1 VSASPE
7 SQVNPNAVEETRRQ
21 INRLFEEVARLAE
34 MDLPPNEFYAEF
46 LKRLLM
52 ALGAPAGAVWGR
64 TAQGNLQLQFQ
75 INMRQVGYDA
85 TDEGRESHDELL
97 RQAVL
102 NPRPLHLP
110 PHSAGAP
117 GEGGV
122 APGNP
127 TAYLNLLVPVVVDN
141 QVAGLLEVWHQPDR
155 HPNAIPGFLQF
166 MTRMAEMATRYA
178 RNQMLRQM
186 VGQQQLWV
194 QLEGFA
200 RDCHASLNP
209 VEVAYRVAND
219 GRRLIDCDR
228 VSVGIRYGRKVTVEA
243 ISGADVVEKRSNLV
257 VLMRKLFD
265 AVIKWGEKLIYSG
278 KKDDSL
284 PPAVQKALDA
294 YLAESNSKLL
304 VVLPLRDEREGQ
316 DNKKVPRSAI
326 IMECFEPAAAPEQLF
341 ARLEVIGRHASTAL
355 YNAVEH
361 RRIPMR
367 FVWMPIAAVQEG
379 LGGKTQAIIYAIS
392 AGVVLLILA
401 LIFVPY
407 PLKMDASGALQP
419 EVRRWV
425 YAPTKG
431 KVVAISVEP
440 NERVGPE
447 QNLLLMHDHELE
459 QRLAELDA
467 SLKTA
472 RGEFEVRSR
481 QLGQNMPQAERLQ
494 IEGERRRAEATVQAT
509 SEQRTAL
516 LRRVNAD
523 ENRRGF
529 FWLKAPEFPR
539 GLANVPENPQWTV
552 LNADFREVLLDKE
565 VKPDMPLL
573 RLGEKK
579 GPWEVELKIPQKHDG
594 QVRAAFEYTK
604 DKVTGEYKD
613 LDVDLLVRAEPTR
626 IYKGKLAFNK
636 VTSEATPNRDDNN
649 ESEPVVY
656 AYVRLEGDDIPAGYR
671 LREETPRLLVSGS
684 EVRAKIR
691 CGDNYP
697 SGYSLF
703 YGVWEF
709 FYEKV
714 VFFF

>member
-1 VSASPE
+1 MSAGPE
-7 SQVNPNAVEETRRQ
+7 SQVNPSVVEETRRQ

-34 MDLPPNEFYAEF
+34 MDLPPNEFYSEF
-46 LKRLLM
+46 LKRLLT

-75 INMRQVGYDA
+75 INMRQVGIDA
-85 TDEGRESHDELL
+85 NEEGRESHDELL

-110 PHSAGAP
+110 PHSAGAS

-127 TAYLNLLVPVVVDN
+127 TAYLNLIVPVVVDN
-141 QVAGLLEVWHQPDR
+141 QVAGLLEVWHNPDR

-166 MTRMAEMATRYA
+166 MARMAELATRYA

-200 RDCHASLNP
+200 RDSHASLNP
-209 VEVAYRVAND
+209 IEVAYRVAND

-243 ISGADVVEKRSNLV
+243 ISGADVVERRSNLV

-265 AVIKWGEKLIYSG
+265 AVIKWGEKLTYVG

-284 PPAVQKALDA
+284 PPTVEKALDA

-304 VVLPLRDEREGQ
+304 VVLPLRDEREGT
-316 DNKKVPRSAI
+316 DNKKVVRSAL
-326 IMECFEPAAAPEQLF
+326 IMECFEPAAQPEQLF

-367 FVWMPIAAVQEG
+367 FVWMPLAAVQEG
-379 LGGKTQAIIYAIS
+379 LGGKTQAIIYAIT
-392 AGVVLLILA
+392 AGVVLLTLT

-407 PLKMDASGALQP
+407 PLKMDATGQLLP

-431 KVVAISVEP
+431 KVMAISVEP
-440 NERVGPE
+440 NEVVGPE
-447 QNLLLMHDHELE
+447 QPLLMMHDVELE
-459 QRLAELDA
+459 KQVLELEKTIDGAQGQVIALTNQLRGAPVAE
-467 SLKTA
+467 KG
-472 RGEFEVRSR
+472 R
-481 QLGQNMPQAERLQ
+481 
-494 IEGERRRAEATVQAT
+494 IEGERVQAMAT
-509 SEQRTAL
+509 LHATREQRAAL
-516 LRRVNAD
+516 MKRVNGD
-523 ENRRGF
+523 ENRKGF
-529 FWLKAPEFPR
+529 FWLKSPEFPR
-539 GLANVPENPQWTV
+539 GLVTLPANPHWTV

-573 RLGEKK
+573 RLGEKE
-579 GPWEVELKIPQKHDG
+579 GPWEVELKIPQKHIG
-594 QVRAAFEYTK
+594 QVLAAFEYTK
-604 DKVTGEYKD
+604 NKETGEYKD
-613 LDVDLLVRAEPTR
+613 LEVDLLARSEPTR
-626 IYKGKLAFNK
+626 IYKGLLAFNK
-636 VTSEATPNRDDNN
+636 VSSEATPNRDDNN

-656 AYVRLEGDDIPAGYR
+656 AYVRLEDDRIPAGYR

-684 EVRAKIR
+684 EMRAKIR
-691 CGDNYP
+691 CGNYP

-709 FYEKV
+709 VYEKV
-714 VFFF
+714 IFFF

>member
-1 VSASPE
+1 MSAAPE

-75 INMRQVGYDA
+75 INMRQVGLDA
-85 TDEGRESHDELL
+85 TEEGRESHDELL

-110 PHSAGAP
+110 PNSSAGV
-117 GEGGV
+117 GEGGI

-127 TAYLNLLVPVVVDN
+127 TGYLNLIVPVVVDN
-141 QVAGLLEVWHQPDR
+141 QVAGLLEVWHNPDR

-166 MTRMAEMATRYA
+166 MSRMAELATRYA
-178 RNQMLRQM
+178 RNLMLRQM

-200 RDCHASLNP
+200 RDCHGSLNP
-209 VEVAYRVAND
+209 IEVAYRIAND

-284 PPAVQKALDA
+284 PPDVQKALDA

-304 VVLPLRDEREGQ
+304 VVLPLKDEREGQ
-316 DNKKVPRSAI
+316 DTKKKPRSAL
-326 IMECFEPAAAPEQLF
+326 IMECFEPASSPEQLF
-341 ARLEVIGRHASTAL
+341 ARLEVIGRHAATAL
-355 YNAVEH
+355 YNSVEH

-367 FVWMPIAAVQEG
+367 FVWMPLAAVQEG
-379 LGGKTQAIIYAIS
+379 LGGKTQAIIYAVS
-392 AGVVLLILA
+392 AAVVLLILT

-407 PLKMDASGALQP
+407 PLKMDASGQLLP

-425 YAPTKG
+425 YTPNKG
-431 KVVAISVEP
+431 IVRDIHVEP
-440 NERVGPE
+440 NDLVAPG
-447 QNLLLMHDHELE
+447 QNLLLMFDNDHERTLT
-459 QRLAELDA
+459 ELDKNIDIA
-467 SLKTA
+467 QREVEA
-472 RGEFEVRSR
+472 RTN
-481 QLGQNMPQAERLQ
+481 QLRNAPVNEKHQ
-494 IEGERRRAEATVQAT
+494 IEGERQRALATLIAT
-509 SEQRTAL
+509 RQQRAAL
-516 LRRVNAD
+516 LRRVNAN
-523 ENRRGF
+523 ENRAGY
-529 FWLKAPEFPR
+529 FWLKAPDFPR
-539 GLANVPENPQWTV
+539 GTTSVPDNPQWTV

-565 VKPDMPLL
+565 VKPDQPLL
-573 RLGEKK
+573 RLGEKS
-579 GPWEVELKIPQKHDG
+579 GPWEVELKIPQKHVG
-594 QVRAAFEYTK
+594 QVYAAFEYTK
-604 DKVTGEYKD
+604 DKETGKYRE
-613 LDVDLLVRAEPTR
+613 LDVDLLARTEPTR
-626 IYKGKLAFNK
+626 IYKGKLAYDK
-636 VTSEATPNRDDNN
+636 VSKEATPNRDDNN

-656 AYVRLEGDDIPAGYR
+656 AYVRLAGDDIQQGYR
-671 LREETPRLLVSGS
+671 LPEEAPQLLVSGT

-691 CGDNYP
+691 CGDNYA

-709 FYEKV
+709 IYEKV
-714 VFFF
+714 IFFF